1 MKSELLKSNRAKNEQ
16 GFSLLSVIVAIGLA
30 GILVMIV
37 NNVLNQQRKMMT
49 QIKYQGEREEL
60 RADLKNRV
68 YCIGASCE
76 NVKES
81 LPPKIGSWKIRGD
94 CDEEGLNVKVR
105 RYDRFGKPSRHPLK
119 KGLMKWQDL
128 YNTNDGYLC
137 KFNYSDSL
145 EEASE
150 VDNRREYEDHTPR
163 AYERVPEQQ
172 LRTGLSDRKQLEQ
185 ILNQEIDERELQKA
199 VNRAKQMLQTMCPE
213 GQTLEAIDTETMQV
227 VCR

>member
-1 MKSELLKSNRAKNEQ
+1 MGSMIGSLFSVKSNQ

-30 GILVMIV
+30 GILVMVV

-60 RADLKNRV
+60 RSELKNRV

-76 NVKES
+76 NVKDT
-81 LPPKIGSWKIRGD
+81 LPAKLGSWKIRGH
-94 CDEEGLNVKVR
+94 CDEEGLGVQVR
-105 RYDRFGKPSRHPLK
+105 RFNLKGKPSRHPLK
-119 KGLMKWQDL
+119 NELMQWQDL

-145 EEASE
+145 EEASQ
-150 VDNRREYEDHTPR
+150 VDNRDEADEHSPRLYQNSQHKRVHEAISEKQRE
-163 AYERVPEQQ
+163 
-172 LRTGLSDRKQLEQ
+172 GLM
-185 ILNQEIDERELQKA
+185 NQDLDERELQKA
-199 VNRAKQMLQTMCPE
+199 VDKAKQMLQTMCPE
-213 GQTLEAIDTETMQV
+213 GQTLQGIDTETMQV